1 MKNKSITILNLESY
15 LANNKY
21 RKYLHK
27 KRKLV
32 VPTNSEVT
40 GNGEDIYLKYRN
52 IKNSIQF
59 VNDAEILW
67 DDNSSSV
74 LLSLNSEII
83 SQIKCNAADLND
95 VWVVFEGVNN
105 IISITFYFVD
115 KNANVYEDLGV
126 DLSRLEQF
134 DIPPI
139 NEHCIVSD
147 TMLSFFNQYLL
158 NRDPQLF
165 SKQIKT
171 FVNHP
176 HLLTF
181 IFNDIQVLGD
191 KEQTRFLDT
200 LYKLADTVR
209 NQLEKKGYIKRIE
222 KNHNDLWGHYV
233 GEKITY
239 IDGGMSRVV
248 SLPRSQP
255 MGIRIGEYTV
265 MPGESNLEKR
275 EKFNLFNT
283 TVSEVINDLTLVNFD
298 HEPDEIVRRAEA
310 ARYILEPM
318 IGMQARDENNSR
330 LVFIHGPLQ
339 NKFEMYDENQPHVIP
354 GVAKVFLDKK
364 GIDKEEIFD
373 LVKGIPSKSKK
384 WNSPIPIYAYLM
396 HKVNRSQTPLI
407 GVVERSPGNPIIR
420 FLVNW
425 MREEH
430 LVTQSVAGRI
440 KQLLKKYEINDD
452 RIFGAMLYEGEYIN
466 LVKIIKNDPTRAHVD
481 WADVINNMP
490 EVWASII
497 KCSEMKF
504 PFRIEFNRKYGGDEL
519 HSIMKLI
526 YHSSVLLP
534 EYSFPVGLDIVDK
547 YAKVPDWL
555 SRGVSQHVAVRA
567 YLLCL
572 QEGDSRKLQL
582 IRNLLGKSQRDFF
595 FRSKAGE

>member
-1 MKNKSITILNLESY
+1 MKNKSVTILNLNSY
-15 LANNKY
+15 LANDKY
-21 RKYLHK
+21 KKYLQK

-32 VPTNSEVT
+32 VPATREVAN
-40 GNGEDIYLKYRN
+40 NGKDLYLKYRDAG
-52 IKNSIQF
+52 NSIEF
-59 VNDAEILW
+59 VNDVEVLW
-67 DDNSSSV
+67 DDNLSSV
-74 LLSLNSEII
+74 LVSLESEIVSLI
-83 SQIKCNAADLND
+83 EGNAADSND
-95 VWVVFEGVNN
+95 AWIVFEGVNSV
-105 IISITFYFVD
+105 ISITIYFVD
-115 KNANVYEDLGV
+115 KNANVYEDLGIPPP
-126 DLSRLEQF
+126 RLAQF

-139 NEHCIVSD
+139 SEYCIVSD
-147 TMLSFFNQYLL
+147 TMLSHFNKYLL
-158 NRDPQLF
+158 DQDPELF

-181 IFNDIQVLGD
+181 IFNDIQALGD
-191 KEQTRFLDT
+191 EEQTKFLDT

-209 NQLEKKGYIKRIE
+209 NQLEKRGFIKKVE
-222 KNHNDLWGHYV
+222 KNHNDLWGHYA

-265 MPGESNLEKR
+265 IPGESDLEKR

-298 HEPDEIVRRAEA
+298 HEPDEIIRRAEA

-318 IGMQARDENNSR
+318 VAMQAGDENGSR

-339 NKFEMYDENQPHVIP
+339 NKFEMYDENPPHVIP
-354 GVAKVFLDKK
+354 GVSKTFLDKN
-364 GIDKEEIFD
+364 GICDADIFGF
-373 LVKGIPSKSKK
+373 VKGMPPKSKK
-384 WNSPIPIYAYLM
+384 WNSPIPVYAYLM
-396 HKVNRSQTPLI
+396 NRAHQSQTPLV
-407 GVVERSPGNPIIR
+407 GVVERSPGSPIIK
-420 FLVNW
+420 LLLKW
-425 MREEH
+425 MREEN
-430 LVTQSVAGRI
+430 LVTQKVAGRI

-466 LVKIIKNDPTRAHVD
+466 LVKLMKNDETRAHEN
-481 WADVINNMP
+481 WADVIKCMP
-490 EVWASII
+490 PVFASII

-504 PFRIEFNRKYGGDEL
+504 PFRIECNRRFEGDEL

-555 SRGVSQHVAVRA
+555 SRGVSQHVAVKA

-582 IRNLLGKSQRDFF
+582 MRSLLGKSQRDFF

>member
-1 MKNKSITILNLESY
+1 MKNKSITILNLDSY
-15 LANNKY
+15 LANDKY

-32 VPTNSEVT
+32 VPTNPEVT
-40 GNGEDIYLKYRN
+40 NNGKDIYLKYRDLS
-52 IKNSIQF
+52 NSIQF
-59 VNDAEILW
+59 VNDAEIMW
-67 DDNSSSV
+67 DDNLSSV
-74 LLSLNSEII
+74 LLSLESEVI
-83 SQIKCNAADLND
+83 SQIESNAADLND
-95 VWVVFEGVNN
+95 AWVVFEGVNSV
-105 IISITFYFVD
+105 ISITIYFID
-115 KNANVYEDLGV
+115 KSANVYENLGV
-126 DLSRLEQF
+126 DFSWLEQF

-139 NEHCIVSD
+139 SEFCIVSD
-147 TMLSFFNQYLL
+147 TMLSYFNQYLL

-191 KEQTRFLDT
+191 KEQTKFLDT
-200 LYKLADTVR
+200 LYKLADTIR
-209 NQLEKKGYIKRIE
+209 NQLEKKGFIEKIE
-222 KNHNDLWGHYV
+222 KNHNDIWGHYA

-239 IDGGMSRVV
+239 IDGGMSRIV

-265 MPGESNLEKR
+265 IPGESDLEIR

-298 HEPDEIVRRAEA
+298 HEPDEIMRRAEA

-318 IGMQARDENNSR
+318 VGMQARDENSSR

-339 NKFEMYDENQPHVIP
+339 NKFEMYDENRPHVIP
-354 GVAKVFLDKK
+354 GVAKKFLEKN
-364 GIDKEEIFD
+364 GIDKKDIFA
-373 LVKGIPSKSKK
+373 LVKGIPANSRK
-384 WNSPIPIYAYLM
+384 WNSPIPIYSYLM
-396 HKVNRSQTPLI
+396 NKVHQSQTPLI
-407 GVVERSPGNPIIR
+407 GVVERSPGSPIIK

-425 MREEH
+425 IRQEN
-430 LVTQSVAGRI
+430 LVTQRVAGRI

-466 LVKIIKNDPTRAHVD
+466 LVKIIKNDETRAHD
-481 WADVINNMP
+481 NWSDVIKNMP
-490 EVWASII
+490 AIWASVI

-504 PFRIEFNRKYGGDEL
+504 PFRIEFNRKFEGDEL
-519 HSIMKLI
+519 NSIMKLI

-555 SRGVSQHVAVRA
+555 SKGVSQHVAVKA

-572 QEGDSRKLQL
+572 QEGNSRKLQL
-582 IRNLLGKSQRDFF
+582 MRNLLGKSQRDFF
-595 FRSKAGE
+595 FRSKTGG